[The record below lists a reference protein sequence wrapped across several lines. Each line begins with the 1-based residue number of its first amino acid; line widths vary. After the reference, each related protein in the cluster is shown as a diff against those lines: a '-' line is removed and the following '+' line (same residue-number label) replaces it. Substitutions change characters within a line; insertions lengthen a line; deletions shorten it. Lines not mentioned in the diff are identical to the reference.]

1 MCHNK
6 STIVVL
12 ILFGLFIGTSVVS
25 LAQPAKSTG
34 KACPPGVLT
43 TTLDAPPDG
52 MANFRT
58 IRLDDNCRPILGPV
72 RTVPL
77 ELLPDIALD
86 VETRKEAF
94 ESTDEQERSAAA
106 RIKRVFRA
114 EQAVLDVV
122 NITLNKL
129 YGRINFKYDGSKIL
143 KFKASGGSFAHQENY
158 PLSCA
163 TGWYLGHHF
172 NAQVGGGVGTSSASF
187 AQYAEFGYRGFFDC
201 SGRDYYNKLSNH
213 ITVYGNGSATCQ
225 FTQHYRTWS
234 VLWYWTMAC
243 Y

>member
-12 ILFGLFIGTSVVS
+12 ILLGMFVGMSAST
-25 LAQPAKSTG
+25 LAQTHQSIQTG
-34 KACPPGVLT
+34 CPPGVLS
-43 TTLDAPPDG
+43 TTLEAPPDG

-58 IRLDDNCRPILGPV
+58 IQLDENCRVVMGPV
-72 RTVPL
+72 HTVPL
-77 ELLPDIALD
+77 ERLPDIGLD
-86 VETRKEAF
+86 VDIRIAAL
-94 ESTDEQERSAAA
+94 ESEDIEEQTTGV

-114 EQAVLDVV
+114 EQAVLDII

-129 YGRINFKYDGSKIL
+129 YGKVNFKYDGSKII
-143 KFKASGGSFAHQENY
+143 KVKASGGSFAHQENY

-163 TGWYLGHHF
+163 NGWYLGQHF
-172 NAQVGGGVGTSSASF
+172 NAQVGGGPGSSSASF
-187 AQYAEFGYRGFFDC
+187 VQYSEFGYRGFFDC

-213 ITVYGNGSATCQ
+213 ITVYGNGNATCQ
-225 FTQHYRTWS
+225 FTQHFQTWS
-234 VLWYWTMAC
+234 LLWHWTMAC